1 MAHMVEGEG
10 RLTYGEAISNSKS
23 HYMNLVK
30 DLSWLNSRGMEHT
43 DRDGHVVGYFVDLT
57 IVLEDEANFSLS
69 SAPNTWKMRNAFRK
83 WHFARLEMFR
93 NAGVT
98 KSEMGK
104 YGQTIRP
111 FLEQNMVDYT
121 SLSAPVEAETLV
133 PIGCTDA
140 KRTWTYTDV
149 AASPGWQTSE
159 TGSGGLS
166 LVDAFK
172 LTICDENKVESTASG
187 GTTDKFSTA
196 GMIHAYN
203 MDRMEVVTPTAA
215 SETIVGPN
223 NPLAAL
229 QSQSLTV
236 GEVTDIAEDQESEA
250 TPYDITDGGDSV
262 SKIIID
268 YLQTNSATL
277 QIARVYNLFVPAGI
291 LSIFQ
296 GSGGSV
302 TPLILVDVKGSAL
315 CKDVA

>member
-1 MAHMVEGEG
+1 MAHIVGGET
-10 RLTYGEAISNSKS
+10 RLTYGEAITKNDQ

-43 DRDGHVVGYFVDLT
+43 DREGHVVGYYVDIT
-57 IVLEDEANFSLS
+57 IVMDSDVPFAFL

-111 FLEQNMVDYT
+111 FLNQGQVDYS
-121 SLSAPVEAETLV
+121 SLAAPVEQETLV
-133 PIGCTDA
+133 PVGCTDPA
-140 KRTWTYTDV
+140 RVWTYSDV
-149 AASPGWQTSE
+149 VTSPGWQTTE

-172 LTICDENKVESTASG
+172 LTICGENKTEATASG
-187 GTTDKFSTA
+187 GTTLKFSTA
-196 GMIHAYN
+196 GMIHSYN
-203 MDRMEVVTPTAA
+203 IDRMEVVTPLA
-215 SETIVGPN
+215 SETITGEN

-229 QSQSLTV
+229 RSQTV
-236 GEVTDIAEDQESEA
+236 TAGEVTEIAEDQETEA
-250 TPYDITDGGDSV
+250 TPYDISDAGDS
-262 SKIIID
+262 ID
-268 YLQTNSATL
+268 EIYVDIVNTNTATL
-277 QIARVYNLFVPAGI
+277 QVQRIHNLFVPAGI
-291 LSIFQ
+291 LAILNS
-296 GSGGSV
+296 SGGTV
-302 TPLILVDVKGSAL
+302 TPTIFVDVKGSVL

>member
-1 MAHMVEGEG
+1 MAHIVGGES
-10 RLTYGEAISNSKS
+10 RLSYAEALTKNDQ

-43 DRDGHVVGYFVDLT
+43 DREGHVVGYYVDIT
-57 IVLEDEANFSLS
+57 IVMDSDVPFVFLA
-69 SAPNTWKMRNAFRK
+69 APNSWKMRNAFRK

-111 FLEQNMVDYT
+111 FLNQGQVNYAT
-121 SLSAPVEAETLV
+121 LSAPVEQETLV
-133 PIGCTDA
+133 PVGCTDA
-140 KRTWTYTDV
+140 NRVWTYSDV
-149 AASPGWQTSE
+149 VTSPGWQTTE

-172 LTICDENKVESTASG
+172 LTICGENKTEATASG

-196 GMIHAYN
+196 GMIHSYN
-203 MDRMEVVTPTAA
+203 IDRMEVVTPLV
-215 SETIVGPN
+215 SESITGEN

-229 QSQSLTV
+229 RSQTV
-236 GEVTDIAEDQESEA
+236 TAGEVTEIAEDQETEA
-250 TPYDITDGGDSV
+250 TPYDITDAGDS
-262 SKIIID
+262 ID
-268 YLQTNSATL
+268 EIYIDALSTNTATL
-277 QIARVYNLFVPAGI
+277 QVQRIYNLFVPAGI
-291 LSIFQ
+291 LAIANSSA
-296 GSGGSV
+296 GTV
-302 TPLILVDVKGSAL
+302 TPTIFVDVKGSVL

>member
-10 RLTYGEAISNSKS
+10 RLSYSEAIATAKT
-23 HYMNLVK
+23 HYMNLTK

-43 DRDGHVVGYFVDLT
+43 DREGHVVGYFVDLT
-57 IVLEDEANFSLS
+57 IILEAEANWILG
-69 SAPNTWKMRNAFRK
+69 SAPNSWKMRNAFRK

-93 NAGVT
+93 NAGVS

-111 FLEQNMVDYT
+111 FLEQNMVDY
-121 SLSAPVEAETLV
+121 SDGAAPIEAETLV
-133 PIGCTDA
+133 PVGCTDA

-149 AASPGWQTSE
+149 AASPGWVTSE
-159 TGSGGLS
+159 TGTGGLS

-172 LTICDENKVESTASG
+172 LTICDANKVESQSST
-187 GTTDKFSTA
+187 TKTDKFSTA

-203 MDRMEVVTPTAA
+203 MDRMEVVTPTVA

-229 QSQSLTV
+229 QSQTLTV
-236 GEVTDIAEDQESEA
+236 GEVTEIAEDQESEA
-250 TPYDITDGGDSV
+250 TPYDITDSGDSCNRL
-262 SKIIID
+262 IID
-268 YLQTNSATL
+268 YLQTNAATL
-277 QIARVYNLFVPAGI
+277 QVARVYNLFVPAGI
-291 LSIFQ
+291 LSITQ

-302 TPLILVDVKGSAL
+302 TPVILVDVKGSAL

>member
-1 MAHMVEGEG
+1 MAHIVEGEG
-10 RLTYGEAISNSKS
+10 RLTYSEEIANGKV

-43 DRDGHVVGYFVDLT
+43 DRDGHVVGYIVDLT
-57 IVLEDEANFSLS
+57 IVLEAEANWIMG

-111 FLEQNMVDYT
+111 FLEQNMVNYT
-121 SLSAPVEAETLV
+121 SLSAPVEQETLV
-133 PIGCTDA
+133 PVGCTDA

-149 AASPGWQTSE
+149 AASPGWVTSE

-172 LTICDENKVESTASG
+172 LTICDENKVEATST
-187 GTTDKFSTA
+187 GTLTDKFSTA

-262 SKIIID
+262 SKIVID
-268 YLQTNSATL
+268 YLQTNAATL

-291 LSIFQ
+291 LSIAQ
-296 GSGGSV
+296 GSGGDV
-302 TPLILVDVKGSAL
+302 TPTIFVDVKGSVL